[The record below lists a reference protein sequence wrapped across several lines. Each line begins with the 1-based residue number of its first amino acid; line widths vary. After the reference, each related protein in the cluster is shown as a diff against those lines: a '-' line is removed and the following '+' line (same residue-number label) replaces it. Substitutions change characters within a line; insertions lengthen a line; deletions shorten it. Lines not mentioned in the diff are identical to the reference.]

1 MSELT
6 SSTVALVLSKPTGA
20 HNADPFYSQRVQ
32 VVLCVLNSKV
42 LTYYSY
48 WDHPRQEFLHTDA
61 LLLRLAPVSVIHVA
75 AFMPKNNTVVPKLL
89 GWLESR
95 QKEYSLSTA
104 DDEVAVENIIQ
115 HHSSWSASANAL
127 ERLPTVLK
135 EMLPEEQC
143 LQVAGDTE
151 VSGNSAVS
159 KGLVFFLQA
168 HGWWDETNVELKALQ
183 VGVLESHLYLDRT
196 AAQAIHLWPP
206 VGEGAAVHTG
216 GLSHNNS
223 IASLLSQ
230 PCLTPM
236 SKRLLEMWLRQP
248 LVDLKA
254 LTARQDAIEYW
265 VHHSVALESVRSE
278 GLRLLKGQDLGKL
291 AAALAEYGQG
301 NENDTSFRTK
311 DALKTLYELYMI
323 SAQKLPLLL
332 EQLFNECPDT
342 LPPLLQDKVVTPLQE
357 AVAALS
363 KSVELATAVLDL
375 DAAPRDF
382 LVQSSYQPELGDI
395 ARELKNVQDEL
406 QACHDDMNEEWAGIT
421 GNTGAVR
428 LESDNESWQF
438 RLTNTNDSKILQQ
451 RLPQVQVH
459 RLLKNGVYF
468 STKRLRELAVQQQD
482 LLAEY
487 NRHQTQIAADALQVA
502 ATYQQVLQQA
512 SDAIALLDVLCA
524 LANVAAYSPH
534 GYCRP
539 QLTDVEEGG
548 GIELKSARHPCVEL
562 QENVEFI
569 PNDVNLVLDKS
580 NFLIVTGPNSKYL
593 LIFPNLDETCL
604 THVLMLLF
612 SGWKVNLHS
621 SAWRHRDHGT
631 DWLFYSMCIGQ
642 DQYLPSHIGSS
653 WSWRLARTRDIYVYG
668 RNARSLIHPAYC
680 LQTKPYHY

>member
-1 MSELT
+1 MSEST

-20 HNADPFYSQRVQ
+20 HNSDPFYSQRVQ
-32 VVLCVLNSKV
+32 VVLCVLTSNI

-75 AFMPKNNTVVPKLL
+75 DFMPKNNTVVPKLL
-89 GWLESR
+89 SWLESR
-95 QKEYSLSTA
+95 QQEYSLGRLDNEA
-104 DDEVAVENIIQ
+104 AAENIIQ
-115 HHSSWSASANAL
+115 YHSSWSASANAL

-135 EMLPEEQC
+135 DMLPEEQY
-143 LQVAGDTE
+143 LQVAGDTK
-151 VSGNSAVS
+151 VHGNSTVS

-168 HGWWDETNVELKALQ
+168 HGWWDETNVELEALRS
-183 VGVLESHLYLDRT
+183 GVLESHLYLDRT

-206 VGEGAAVHTG
+206 VGVGAAVHTG
-216 GLSHNNS
+216 GLAHNNS

-248 LVDLKA
+248 LVDLEA
-254 LTARQDAIEYW
+254 LTKRQDAIEYW

-291 AAALAEYGQG
+291 AASLAEYGQDT
-301 NENDTSFRTK
+301 EKDTSFRTK
-311 DALKTLYELYMI
+311 DALKTLYELYMV

-332 EQLFNECPDT
+332 EQLVNECPDT
-342 LPPLLQDKVVTPLQE
+342 LPTLLRDKVVTPLQE

-375 DAAPRDF
+375 EAAPRDF
-382 LVQSSYQPELGDI
+382 LVQSSYQPELDDI
-395 ARELKNVQDEL
+395 ARELKNVQEEL
-406 QACHDDMNEEWAGIT
+406 QACHDEMNDQWAGIT
-421 GNTGAVR
+421 GTTGAVR
-428 LESDNESWQF
+428 LESDNDSWQF
-438 RLTNTNDSKILQQ
+438 RLPNTNDSKILQQ
-451 RLPQVQVH
+451 RLPQVQIH

-468 STKRLRELAVQQQD
+468 STKQLRELAVQQQD

-502 ATYQQVLQQA
+502 STYQQVLQQA
-512 SDAIALLDVLCA
+512 SDATALLDVLCA

-548 GIELKSARHPCVEL
+548 GIELKAARHPCVEL

-580 NFLIVTGPNSKYL
+580 NFLIVTGPNSK
-593 LIFPNLDETCL
+593 
-604 THVLMLLF
+604 
-612 SGWKVNLHS
+612 
-621 SAWRHRDHGT
+621 
-631 DWLFYSMCIGQ
+631 
-642 DQYLPSHIGSS
+642 
-653 WSWRLARTRDIYVYG
+653 
-668 RNARSLIHPAYC
+668 
-680 LQTKPYHY
+680 